1 MKIFLS
7 LIFLIALNKKLK
19 INYEVERCFVAKY
32 LNSAGIEMNYS
43 ETKISI
49 QIKRFKLYLRLFVLY
64 QFMFVLLISC
74 QFYMV
79 FIVLWCHM
87 KSGNTNFTA
96 LFILEDCKF
105 FLYFRFHKFSRYFN
119 LFLQNLSINLAEL
132 FGVTDTISLFLDN
145 VSISE

>member
-1 MKIFLS
+1 MKIFFT
-7 LIFLIALNKKLK
+7 LIFLIALNK

-74 QFYMV
+74 QFYIV
-79 FIVLWCHM
+79 FIVLWCHI

-96 LFILEDCKF
+96 LFILEDCNF
-105 FLYFRFHKFSRYFN
+105 FFFTLGSTNFQGILIYFYK
-119 LFLQNLSINLAEL
+119 I
-132 FGVTDTISLFLDN
+132 
-145 VSISE
+145 